1 MNKLVLLLL
10 GELPVNR
17 TGAMFRSR
25 ANVQNLALCNFGKR
39 CCLHCLLNKN
49 TYVLDSEW
57 HWIFDC
63 PHFSA
68 LRSKYPILSHSITQ
82 VKTEADGSP
91 SPFAVAKH
99 VGDLMNVI
107 QLDFSVGTSLASM
120 IHKMIQLRK
129 EWLVTVGCARGRLC
143 EAPDSWGRDI
153 FFTPPSAAE
162 LTPVIGADFESGRP
176 WHFRFENQN
185 MIFSS

>member
-1 MNKLVLLLL
+1 
-10 GELPVNR
+10 
-17 TGAMFRSR
+17 
-25 ANVQNLALCNFGKR
+25 
-39 CCLHCLLNKN
+39 
-49 TYVLDSEW
+49 
-57 HWIFDC
+57 
-63 PHFSA
+63 
-68 LRSKYPILSHSITQ
+68 
-82 VKTEADGSP
+82 
-91 SPFAVAKH
+91 
-99 VGDLMNVI
+99 MNVI

-120 IHKMIQLRK
+120 IRKMIQLRK

-162 LTPVIGADFESGRP
+162 LTPVLGADFESGRP

>member
-1 MNKLVLLLL
+1 MLHDPARPLARGTPGRTFWPPSRGLLA
-10 GELPVNR
+10 GV
-17 TGAMFRSR
+17 
-25 ANVQNLALCNFGKR
+25 
-39 CCLHCLLNKN
+39 
-49 TYVLDSEW
+49 
-57 HWIFDC
+57 
-63 PHFSA
+63 SA
-68 LRSKYPILSHSITQ
+68 AGQ
-82 VKTEADGSP
+82 VF
-91 SPFAVAKH
+91 FA
-99 VGDLMNVI
+99 
-107 QLDFSVGTSLASM
+107 FM

-162 LTPVIGADFESGRP
+162 LTPVLGADFESGRP

>member
-1 MNKLVLLLL
+1 M
-10 GELPVNR
+10 
-17 TGAMFRSR
+17 
-25 ANVQNLALCNFGKR
+25 
-39 CCLHCLLNKN
+39 
-49 TYVLDSEW
+49 LDSEW

-63 PHFSA
+63 PHFSI
-68 LRSKYPILSHSITQ
+68 LRSKYPFLSNSMDQ
-82 VKTEADGSP
+82 VKIEADGSP
-91 SPFAVAKH
+91 SSFAVAKH
-99 VGDLMNVI
+99 IGDLMNVI

-162 LTPVIGADFESGRP
+162 LTPVLGADFESGRP

-185 MIFSS
+185 MIFSSYCRAALFKFLIADLAGFVYISGELFSVFGLYIFPPFRFSIFLFSRRFSI